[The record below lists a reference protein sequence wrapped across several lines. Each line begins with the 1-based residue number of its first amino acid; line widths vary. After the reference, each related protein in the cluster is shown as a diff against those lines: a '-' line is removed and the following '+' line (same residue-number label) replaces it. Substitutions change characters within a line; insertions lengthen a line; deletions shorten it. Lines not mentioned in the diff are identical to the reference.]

1 VTSHRPAAFT
11 LVELLVVI
19 AIIAILASL
28 LLPALSTAKVAS
40 HSAICINNQRQI
52 NLDFRLQTDDA
63 NSRIDNPEAFDWF
76 LEKVGTN
83 KLPWLCPT
91 APYKPE
97 QGGSARSAW
106 NMFAG
111 GGFGQPA
118 YSWAVSNRIGSF
130 ALNWHFLEGSY
141 FNRGAKPPVAIDCF
155 RSESDVIN
163 PSLTPLVA
171 DSITPGVTPHSLDPP
186 PTNLV
191 ASYSTIASGPTI
203 PSHNSSFR
211 AGISAMTIP
220 RHGRSP
226 SQPPRTWNP
235 SHKMP
240 GAINISFWD
249 GHVSN
254 VPLENLWNL
263 HWHKD
268 YIAPIKRPG
277 LP

>member
-1 VTSHRPAAFT
+1 

-19 AIIAILASL
+19 AIIGILASL
-28 LLPALSTAKVAS
+28 LLPALSKAKAAS

-52 NLDFRLQTDDA
+52 SLDFRLQADDSNA
-63 NSRIDNPEAFDWF
+63 RLDNPEIFDWF
-76 LEKVGTN
+76 LEKIGTN

-91 APYKPE
+91 APYKAD

-106 NMFAG
+106 NMNAG

-118 YSWAVSNRIGSF
+118 YSWAVSNRFGSF

-141 FNRGAKPPVAIDCF
+141 YNRGVKPAFAIDSF
-155 RSESDVIN
+155 RAESDINN
-163 PSLTPLVA
+163 PSLTTLLA
-171 DSITPGVTPHSLDPP
+171 DSIISGVTPHSLDPP

-191 ASYSTIASGPTI
+191 ASYSSISFGHMI

-226 SQPPRTWNP
+226 SQPPRIWNP

-240 GAINISFWD
+240 GAINATFWD
-249 GHVSN
+249 GHVAT

-268 YIAPIKRPG
+268 YVPPQKRPG
-277 LP
+277 LL

>member
-1 VTSHRPAAFT
+1 

-28 LLPALSTAKVAS
+28 LLPALSKAKAAS
-40 HSAICINNQRQI
+40 HSVICINNQRQI
-52 NLDFRLQTDDA
+52 GLDFRLQLDDA
-63 NSRIDNPEAFDWF
+63 NSRIDNVEAFDWF

-91 APYKPE
+91 APYKGE
-97 QGGSARSAW
+97 EGGTARSAW
-106 NMFAG
+106 TMYAG

-130 ALNWHFLEGSY
+130 ALNWHFLEASY
-141 FNRGAKPPVAIDCF
+141 FNRGVKPPITVDCF
-155 RSESDVIN
+155 RSESDVTN
-163 PSLTPLVA
+163 PSLTPLLG
-171 DSITPGVTPHSLDPP
+171 DSITGGVTPHALDSP
-186 PTNLV
+186 PTSLV
-191 ASYSTIASGPTI
+191 ASSSGFSIGP
-203 PSHNSSFR
+203 PNPPHRNSFS
-211 AGISAMTIP
+211 AGISAMAIP

-226 SQPPRTWNP
+226 SQPPRIWNP

-240 GAINISFWD
+240 GGINATFWD
-249 GHVSN
+249 GHVST

-268 YIAPIKRPG
+268 YVPPQKRPG
-277 LP
+277 LL